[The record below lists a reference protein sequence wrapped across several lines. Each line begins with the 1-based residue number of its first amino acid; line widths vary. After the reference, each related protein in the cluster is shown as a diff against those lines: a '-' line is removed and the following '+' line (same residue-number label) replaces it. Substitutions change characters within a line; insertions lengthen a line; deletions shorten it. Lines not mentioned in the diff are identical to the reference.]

1 MIEIYG
7 IWADVMR
14 SGVVDADGHDDPDWW
29 IANQEKIA
37 FAFGVLANI
46 GLANR
51 QPNKEDGTVVWQP
64 SRRMKHIHRDSRFYY
79 GYRYLRDKHLQ
90 AAVLRRTTVRE

>member
-1 MIEIYG
+1 
-7 IWADVMR
+7 MR
-14 SGVVDADGHDDPDWW
+14 SGIVDVDSHDNAIGGSLIRKKLRSPL
-29 IANQEKIA
+29 
-37 FAFGVLANI
+37 GLTANI
-46 GLANR
+46 GLASR